1 MAATRGPGRAGT
13 APGRT
18 ISKGVLSLP
27 SHVRLTRRAGGNRGA
42 ALLVVAASGGRRDG
56 WGADSSSSSSN
67 DGQLVDANM
76 ATLRRRIREA
86 RATEAAEED
95 GGIDADDD
103 GAEEADAGGGLP
115 LPEGWTELER
125 RHHGDYVAG
134 VRGAVALIEVLLLR
148 TRPGLEAGV
157 LAILLLGVPAS
168 LFLVVCAQLM
178 QTLESVSSRL
188 PIGR

>member
-1 MAATRGPGRAGT
+1 MAATRAPGRAGA
-13 APGRT
+13 APGRS
-18 ISKGVLSLP
+18 ISNSKGGFSVP
-27 SHVRLTRRAGGNRGA
+27 SHVRLARRAGENRRA
-42 ALLVVAASGGRRDG
+42 ALLRVAASSGRRDG
-56 WGADSSSSSSN
+56 WGADSSSSSSSD

-86 RATEAAEED
+86 RAWEED
-95 GGIDADDD
+95 GIDVDDYEV
-103 GAEEADAGGGLP
+103 AEADAGGDLP

-125 RHHGDYVAG
+125 RHHGDYVAS
-134 VRGAVALIEVLLLR
+134 VRGVVAVLEVLLLSA
-148 TRPGLEAGV
+148 RPGLGAGV

-168 LFLVVCAQLM
+168 LFFVVCAQLM